1 MGWKVGCF
9 CKNYELGKSEKRQ
22 EEEISGRA
30 SRSVDTDDN
39 ESYYRLLY
47 HLADDDKRKTG
58 VSDLLMSYCY

>member
-1 MGWKVGCF
+1 MRLMGWKVGCF

-39 ESYYRLLY
+39 ESYYRLLG
-47 HLADDDKRKTG
+47 HLARRRQKEDGDK
-58 VSDLLMSYCY
+58 